1 MTTQHETEAEAQ
13 PAEFAAFIVQHVG
26 GRAHEEISAE
36 MHALLAAVNEHGKKG
51 QLVIKLT
58 VEPPKGH
65 IDGDPV
71 VISIDSEL
79 KAPKASGT
87 PSLYFVD
94 PEGNAS
100 RNDPRQTA
108 AFDVRDLP
116 TTKTEIKD
124 IQK

>member
-1 MTTQHETEAEAQ
+1 MTTSTDQQVTE
-13 PAEFAAFIVQHVG
+13 PAEFAAFLVQHLA

-36 MHALLAAVNEHGKKG
+36 FHELLSAVNEHGKKG
-51 QLVIKLT
+51 ALVVRIT

-71 VISIDSEL
+71 VISVDSDL
-79 KAPKASGT
+79 KAPKASAP

-94 PEGNAS
+94 HDGNAT

-108 AFDVRDLP
+108 AFDLRDV
-116 TTKTEIKD
+116 TTATEIKD
-124 IQK
+124 I